1 MDEKLFESILKED
14 ADTNER
20 IEMKLLY
27 KKAAKVAKV
36 KILDSW
42 TRNKKLWSVTLDTED
57 DYDAENFR
65 DAIDDLLSE
74 NSGTHSYD
82 DIMGLGSVHI
92 GVTTVAGYE
101 RMRGG
106 DAYEDL
112 DPSIRDKCVVYC
124 EPAERYKQRRE
135 MDF

>member
-92 GVTTVAGYE
+92 GVTTVAGEE

>member
-92 GVTTVAGYE
+92 GVTTAAGEE